1 MIDNYPTIPYL
12 GFKDENLKTPITY
25 PAQQQKYQPGME
37 YEMNPKPIFENPN
50 YVPSKKLE
58 NKVAI
63 ISGGD
68 SGIGRAISLLFAKE
82 GADIVISYLNE
93 NEDANYT
100 KN

>member
-1 MIDNYPTIPYL
+1 
-12 GFKDENLKTPITY
+12 
-25 PAQQQKYQPGME
+25 
-37 YEMNPKPIFENPN
+37 MNPKPIFENPN

-82 GADIVISYLNE
+82 GADIVLVI
-93 NEDANYT
+93 
-100 KN
+100 